1 MEELNLSD
9 RLRLIAG
16 LIKKG
21 SKVAD
26 IGTDHGYL
34 PIFLVKSGITDRVIA
49 MDVRK
54 GPLKKA
60 EDNTRAFCVFDQ
72 IELRLSDGLAA
83 LEKGEADTVTIS
95 GMGGRLIQ
103 SILTNGMEKLDKSTR
118 LIVSPQS
125 ELREFRIFLKE
136 KGFLVLEEH
145 MMTEDGQ
152 FYVIME
158 CVYMGADYAPQTLEE
173 AKLRYGESLLREK
186 NESLKAYLYKEK
198 RIAEGIYTQLSARN
212 GQEAAVQ
219 ERLGQ
224 LRKDLDC
231 IDFALEYYNFA

>member
-1 MEELNLSD
+1 
-9 RLRLIAG
+9 
-16 LIKKG
+16 
-21 SKVAD
+21 
-26 IGTDHGYL
+26 
-34 PIFLVKSGITDRVIA
+34 
-49 MDVRK
+49 
-54 GPLKKA
+54 
-60 EDNTRAFCVFDQ
+60 
-72 IELRLSDGLAA
+72 
-83 LEKGEADTVTIS
+83 
-95 GMGGRLIQ
+95 
-103 SILTNGMEKLDKSTR
+103 
-118 LIVSPQS
+118 
-125 ELREFRIFLKE
+125 
-136 KGFLVLEEH
+136 

-158 CVYMGADYAPQTLEE
+158 CVYMGADYAPQTIEE

-212 GQEAAVQ
+212 GQEAALQ

>member
-1 MEELNLSD
+1 
-9 RLRLIAG
+9 
-16 LIKKG
+16 
-21 SKVAD
+21 
-26 IGTDHGYL
+26 
-34 PIFLVKSGITDRVIA
+34 
-49 MDVRK
+49 
-54 GPLKKA
+54 
-60 EDNTRAFCVFDQ
+60 
-72 IELRLSDGLAA
+72 
-83 LEKGEADTVTIS
+83 
-95 GMGGRLIQ
+95 MGGRLIQ

-125 ELREFRIFLKE
+125 ELRDFRIFLKE

-158 CVYMGADYAPQTLEE
+158 CVYMGADYAPQTIEE

>member
-158 CVYMGADYAPQTLEE
+158 CVYMGADYAPQTIEE
-173 AKLRYGESLLREK
+173 AKLRFCVKKTR
-186 NESLKAYLYKEK
+186 A
-198 RIAEGIYTQLSARN
+198 
-212 GQEAAVQ
+212 
-219 ERLGQ
+219 
-224 LRKDLDC
+224 
-231 IDFALEYYNFA
+231 